1 MLELMSLVVDLL
13 VKLKHQLWVYRA
25 ILSISED
32 FKSVLRANG
41 LLTQDR
47 ERKERK
53 KYGKRG
59 ARKSPQFRKR

>member
-1 MLELMSLVVDLL
+1 
-13 VKLKHQLWVYRA
+13 
-25 ILSISED
+25 
-32 FKSVLRANG
+32 LRQNG

-47 ERKERK
+47 REKERK